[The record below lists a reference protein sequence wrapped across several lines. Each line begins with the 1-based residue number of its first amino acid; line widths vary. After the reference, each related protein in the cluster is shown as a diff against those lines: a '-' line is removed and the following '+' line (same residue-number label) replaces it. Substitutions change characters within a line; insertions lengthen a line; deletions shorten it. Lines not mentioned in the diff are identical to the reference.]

1 MEAQQKHNTSFYFF
15 SGKGGVGKTSTA
27 SATAVH
33 FANQGKK
40 TLLVTTDPASNVADV
55 FMQPIGHKITK
66 IEMLDNLYG
75 MEIDP
80 VQATEEYRN
89 RTLEP
94 MRKILPAQILDV
106 VEEELNSPCTEEIAS
121 FDRFIDFMD
130 SDDFDVVIFD
140 TAPTGHTLRMLEL
153 PIDWAK
159 HIESAE
165 QGSGQTCMGPV
176 QLLKGARE
184 KYEKAI
190 VLMRNQE
197 ITTFVFV
204 AHPEATPINEMKR
217 STEELKHIGIIP
229 KQLIINGI
237 LPEEVEVS
245 QFFSKRRQMQQ
256 KYLHNI
262 EAELAIEIKK
272 VPLLNIEI
280 RGKEALIRLGKILYE
295 TEYVDQ
301 MFVETKTQTE
311 SKEKFVKRENPDASS
326 IVLPASGEKQRVV
339 LFAGKG
345 GVGKTSV
352 ACATAVWSAM
362 KGKKTLLV
370 TTDPASHLSNVFE
383 QEIEEQITDVRNM
396 DNLHAT
402 RINPKKALAA
412 YREEILSD
420 AKGKYS
426 EDMVA
431 MLQEQLDSPCTEEMA
446 SFHKFIQYMV
456 EYEDKYEV
464 IVFDTA
470 PTGHTLRLLELPIN
484 WNKKIDTKGE
494 QRLAP
499 TDAIIR
505 DKFEVA
511 LTKMRDDNKTS
522 MSFVV
527 YPESTPILEAK
538 RASEELATVEI
549 QTAMVVANLV
559 LPIEHCTTP
568 YLLSRWEMQQS
579 NLQEMETAFKQAKV
593 LQLEVFDQEIV
604 GLDILKQSAFKLYG

>member
-1 MEAQQKHNTSFYFF
+1 MTISQTKFYFF

-27 SATAVH
+27 SATAVYY
-33 FANQGKK
+33 ANQGKK

-55 FMQPIGHKITK
+55 FMQPIGHKITV
-66 IEMLDNLYG
+66 IDSIPNLSA

-80 VQATEEYRN
+80 VKATIEYRN

-94 MRKILPAQILDV
+94 MRKILPPQILDI

-130 SDDFDVVIFD
+130 ATDFEVIIFD

-159 HIESAE
+159 HIEAAE
-165 QGSGQTCMGPV
+165 KGSGQTCMGPV
-176 QLLKGARE
+176 QLLEGARA

-190 VLMRNQE
+190 NLMRDQN

-204 AHPEATPINEMKR
+204 AHPEATPLNEMKR
-217 STEELKHIGIIP
+217 STEELKRIGIIP
-229 KQLIINGI
+229 SQLIINGI
-237 LPEEVEVS
+237 LPEQVEIS
-245 QFFSKRRQMQQ
+245 PFFKKRRQMQQ
-256 KYLHNI
+256 KYLENI
-262 EAELAIEIKK
+262 ESELDILIKK

-280 RGKEALIRLGKILYE
+280 RGKDALERLGRILYDKQ
-295 TEYVDQ
+295 YVDP
-301 MFVETKTQTE
+301 MFVEAGQQANAKLE
-311 SKEKFVKRENPDASS
+311 ALSRKNPDVSDV
-326 IVLPASGEKQRVV
+326 ILPATNQKQRVV

-352 ACATAVWSAM
+352 ACATAVWTAM
-362 KGKKTLLV
+362 RGKKTLLV

-383 QEIEEQITDVRNM
+383 QVIEEDITEVSHIE
-396 DNLHAT
+396 NLWAT
-402 RINPKKALAA
+402 RINPKKALKA
-412 YREEILSD
+412 YREEIIND

-431 MLQEQLDSPCTEEMA
+431 VLQEQLDSPCTEEMA

-456 EYEDKYEV
+456 EYEGQYEV
-464 IVFDTA
+464 IIFDTA

-484 WNKKIDTKGE
+484 WNKKMDSKGE
-494 QRLAP
+494 ERLAP

-511 LTKMRDDNKTS
+511 LTKMRDKHQTS
-522 MSFVV
+522 VSFVV
-527 YPESTPILEAK
+527 YPEATPILEAQ
-538 RASEELATVEI
+538 RASAELETVEI
-549 QTAMVVANLV
+549 STAMVVANLV
-559 LPIEHCTTP
+559 LPLEHCTTP
-568 YLLSRWEMQQS
+568 YLTSRWEMQQK
-579 NLQEMETAFKQAKV
+579 NLGEMQSVFKQAKV
-593 LQLEVFDQEIV
+593 VQLEVFDKEIV
-604 GLDILKQSAFKLYG
+604 GLDILKQSAIALYGDI